1 MTPVS
6 VEMTTLKQKVAEFAQ
21 VPEIKA
27 WITGIQIKP
36 ATSLYYTKHLW
47 QFLDGEAPK
56 AFIDRALKNPREV
69 GIEIKGRIG
78 LIAQRSPS
86 VAFHT
91 RAAVKSFV
99 EFNDLGVH
107 MNGQIKVR
115 RKWSKPYISWEDA
128 EKIISKC
135 RQPYESALRFMLW
148 AGIGADELL
157 EINSSPKILKQI
169 KEQIEKGKE
178 YIIIDLEPRKQTLTR
193 YFTAVPK
200 QYLPEFPILTLDYK
214 IRGKQPVTRQSLE
227 DRFRQAAKSVG
238 VYSVGM
244 GPHTLRSV
252 FTSRCNEVGVKESVC
267 EFLKGHGGGDQY
279 GYARE
284 VLNEEYVVKELR
296 KLTKAPVT
304 ENDLRRR
311 DETIEQLRQQITE
324 ATDISTLKK
333 LIEETVQ
340 DLQKKK

>member
-1 MTPVS
+1 MCKCTVNRIVMTTVS
-6 VEMTTLKQKVAEFAQ
+6 DEMTTLKQQVAKFAEI
-21 VPEIKA
+21 PEVKA

-47 QFLDGEAPK
+47 QFLEGEAPK
-56 AFIDRALKNPREV
+56 TFIDRALKNPREIS
-69 GIEIKGRIG
+69 IEIKGRIG
-78 LIAQRSPS
+78 KVAQRSPS

-99 EFNDLGVH
+99 EFHELGVH
-107 MNGQIKVR
+107 MNGMVKVR
-115 RKWSKPYISWEDA
+115 RKWSKPYISWADA
-128 EKIISKC
+128 EKVISKC
-135 RQPYESALRFMLW
+135 RQPYESVFRFMLH

-169 KEQIEKGKE
+169 GEQVKKGKE

-238 VYSVGM
+238 VYQLGM

-284 VLNEEYVVKELR
+284 VLNEEYVIKELR
-296 KLTKAPVT
+296 KLTKPPVT
-304 ENDLRRR
+304 ED
-311 DETIEQLRQQITE
+311 
-324 ATDISTLKK
+324 
-333 LIEETVQ
+333 
-340 DLQKKK
+340 DLQKERDKREELEARLKALETRLARQGRYK